1 MAQSEAQLEEL
12 RCEVE
17 KRQALEARI
26 RATVRV
32 LSVGQL
38 LRTAQYG
45 ISSMVVHRA
54 REITPGGLK
63 GDRARTPWATVC
75 LLTHLHTIYTSLSE
89 YSVRL
94 PTRPRTSVEP
104 PG

>member
-63 GDRARTPWATVC
+63 GDRARTPLGHCMSSYAPPYN
-75 LLTHLHTIYTSLSE
+75 IYVSQ
-89 YSVRL
+89 
-94 PTRPRTSVEP
+94 
-104 PG
+104 